1 MVPRLKEKYKN
12 EIISQMMEKFQYKN
26 IMAVPK
32 LDKIVV
38 NMGVGRAVQEKTEM
52 DGAMKELGLIT
63 GQRPMPR
70 KSRKNIAGFK
80 LRKGVPVGC
89 KVTLRRNMMFEFLD
103 RLLSVSI
110 PRIRDF
116 RGLPSDAFD
125 KKGNYNFGIKE
136 QSIFPEL
143 NVDNIKVTQGMNVT
157 VVTTAQTDDEA
168 KALLEFYGFPFK
180 KK

>member
-1 MVPRLKEKYKN
+1 
-12 EIISQMMEKFQYKN
+12 
-26 IMAVPK
+26 MA
-32 LDKIVV
+32 
-38 NMGVGRAVQEKTEM
+38 
-52 DGAMKELGLIT
+52 
-63 GQRPMPR
+63 
-70 KSRKNIAGFK
+70 
-80 LRKGVPVGC
+80 
-89 KVTLRRNMMFEFLD
+89 
-103 RLLSVSI
+103 I

-116 RGLPSDAFD
+116 RGLPNDAFD

-143 NVDNIKVTQGMNVT
+143 NVDNIKTTQGMNVT